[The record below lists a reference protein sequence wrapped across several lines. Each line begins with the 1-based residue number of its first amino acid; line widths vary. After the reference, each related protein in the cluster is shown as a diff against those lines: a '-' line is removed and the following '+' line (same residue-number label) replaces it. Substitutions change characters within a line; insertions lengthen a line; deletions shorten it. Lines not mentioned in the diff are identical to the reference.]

1 MISVS
6 FSHQVGH
13 RLTLSVLGR
22 GARSLLARFGK
33 VVSFTTLAHVRLGW
47 LGGLAVSR
55 ERKKRETHHKEG
67 KSTWWDGR
75 EYQGE
80 ETFPETMEMFK
91 SKCSAIDTPTML
103 VFDDSMILYSLPS
116 QSLFQ
121 LLSRAVSNV

>member
-1 MISVS
+1 M
-6 FSHQVGH
+6 
-13 RLTLSVLGR
+13 
-22 GARSLLARFGK
+22 

-55 ERKKRETHHKEG
+55 DSREKEKRIHNKQG

-91 SKCSAIDTPTML
+91 CKQCKQWEPKL

>member
-1 MISVS
+1 M
-6 FSHQVGH
+6 
-13 RLTLSVLGR
+13 
-22 GARSLLARFGK
+22 

-55 ERKKRETHHKEG
+55 ESRKKEKRIHNKQG

>member
-1 MISVS
+1 M
-6 FSHQVGH
+6 
-13 RLTLSVLGR
+13 
-22 GARSLLARFGK
+22 

-55 ERKKRETHHKEG
+55 GRKKRETHHKEG

-91 SKCSAIDTPTML
+91 CKQCKQWEPKLVL